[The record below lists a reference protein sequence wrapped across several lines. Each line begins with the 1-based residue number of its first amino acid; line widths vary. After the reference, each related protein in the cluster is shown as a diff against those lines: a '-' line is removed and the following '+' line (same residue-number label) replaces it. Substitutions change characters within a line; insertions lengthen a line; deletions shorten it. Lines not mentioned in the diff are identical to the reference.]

1 MSCLKTVILDGQVVS
16 KGMDNEWIVGD
27 NRTETNVYI
36 SVKQRI
42 RLKVIHKYKPFK
54 IFKINILNREF
65 ITVMFYYFP
74 IQELTDIK

>member
-16 KGMDNEWIVGD
+16 KGMDNEWIVGN

-42 RLKVIHKYKPFK
+42 
-54 IFKINILNREF
+54 
-65 ITVMFYYFP
+65 
-74 IQELTDIK
+74 